1 MNYPAMAGVDWS
13 ALFSAI
19 PAAATANAIALA
31 WAPIVGS
38 PPAVVNRGGYYEV
51 VFTPDQE
58 DRAAAWI
65 RTQLNREPGPVRME
79 LSGIAVKVI
88 ARQYWPYVVGV
99 AAAGALLGMAFRG
112 RR

>member
-1 MNYPAMAGVDWS
+1 MAGIDWS
-13 ALFSAI
+13 SVFAAI

-31 WAPIVGS
+31 WAPIVGGAPS
-38 PPAVVNRGGYYEV
+38 VVNRGGYYEI

-79 LSGIAVKVI
+79 LGGIAAKVV
-88 ARQYWPYVVGV
+88 ARQYWPYVLAV
-99 AAAGALLGMAFRG
+99 AAAGAFLGYSLRGG